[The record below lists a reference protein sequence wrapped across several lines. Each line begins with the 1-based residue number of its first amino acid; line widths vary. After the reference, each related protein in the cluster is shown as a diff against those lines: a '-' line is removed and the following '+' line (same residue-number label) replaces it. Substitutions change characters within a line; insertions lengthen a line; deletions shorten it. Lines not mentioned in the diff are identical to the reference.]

1 VKTYPLDFYDV
12 TPYFVS
18 MYIRKITRKKDG
30 KTHAYWALVE
40 SRRTARGPRQHVVAY
55 LGEMDAAGRL
65 GVQKAAEG
73 RSDHQADLYENLEPE
88 WVEVNVRG
96 VRTERTRDFGD
107 VWLALE
113 LLKRLDLYEFFH
125 QVMPPGREKIP
136 WADLACVLTIA
147 RFCAPRSE
155 LYIAEHFYGHTAL
168 SDLMG
173 IANDKVYDNRLYR
186 ALDKLLPHKEALGK
200 HLKQRFGELFNID
213 YDLLLY
219 DVTST
224 YFEGE
229 AQGNPQAKRG
239 YSRDQRGD
247 CKQVC
252 IALVVTKEGIP
263 LGYEVFDGN
272 RHDSTTVQEIIE
284 KMEESYGAAGRI
296 WVMDRGMVSEKNIEF
311 LSQNHRRYIIGTPKS
326 LLKKF
331 ERELLSGD
339 WQNINEGLEVKKCAS
354 PEGTEETFIL
364 CRSAAR
370 KEKEQAM
377 LERFAGRIEKE
388 LEKIQTSCEKGRL
401 RNPAV
406 AERRIG
412 RLLER
417 NSRAAGLFDIKVV
430 KNQADGR
437 LSIIWRKLSDRQ
449 SWQQLT
455 QGCYILRS
463 NITDWSAEDLW
474 HAYIHLTDVEAAF
487 RIQKNDLVLRPL
499 WHQKE
504 KRVQAHILV
513 CFLAYVLWKCL
524 SQMCKNSGLGDEPR
538 KVIDEIKRIKLTDVI
553 LPTKNGIEI
562 KLPCVSKPDDHQR
575 ILLQHLRL
583 NLPTRLTRNHKM

>member
-12 TPYFVS
+12 ISYLVS

-55 LGEMDAAGRL
+55 LGELDAAGRV
-65 GVQKAAEG
+65 GVKNAAEG

-88 WVEVNVRG
+88 WVEVNVRA
-96 VRTERTRDFGD
+96 VRTERVRDFGD
-107 VWLALE
+107 IWLALE
-113 LLKRLDLYEFFH
+113 LLKRLGLYEFFH
-125 QVMPPGREKIP
+125 QVMPAGREQIP
-136 WADLACVLTIA
+136 WADLACVLTLA
-147 RFCAPRSE
+147 RFCEPKSE

-168 SDLMG
+168 ADLIG
-173 IANDKVYDNRLYR
+173 IPNDKVYENRLYR
-186 ALDKLLPHKEALGK
+186 ALDKLLPHKEALEK
-200 HLKQRFGELFNID
+200 HLKRRFGELFNIQ
-213 YDLLLY
+213 YDLLMY

-229 AQGNPQAKRG
+229 AAINPQAKRG
-239 YSRDQRGD
+239 YSRDKRPD

-252 IALVVTKEGIP
+252 IALVVTKEGLP

-272 RHDSTTVQEIIE
+272 RNDSTTVEEIVN
-284 KMEESYGAAGRI
+284 KMEERYGAADRI

-339 WQNINEGLEVKKCAS
+339 WQKINQGLEVKKCAS
-354 PEGTEETFIL
+354 PDGTEEIFIL

-377 LERFAGRIEKE
+377 LERFSNRIEKE
-388 LEKIQTSCEKGRL
+388 LEKIQTSCQKGRL
-401 RNPAV
+401 KDSAV
-406 AERRIG
+406 AQRRIG
-412 RLLER
+412 RLLQR

-430 KNQADGR
+430 KNQTDGR
-437 LSIIWRKLSDRQ
+437 LSIIGRKLSDQQ

-463 NITDWSAEDLW
+463 NISDWSAEDLW

-487 RIQKNDLVLRPL
+487 RIQKNDLLLRPI

-524 SQMCKNSGLGDEPR
+524 SQMCKNRGLGDEPR

-562 KLPCVSKPDDHQR
+562 KLPCVSKPDEHQR
-575 ILLQHLRL
+575 ILLQHLGL
-583 NLPTRLTRNHKM
+583 NLPARLTRNHKM

>member
-1 VKTYPLDFYDV
+1 MKTYPIDFVSFTSYLM
-12 TPYFVS
+12 S

-40 SRRTARGPRQHVVAY
+40 SRRTERGPRQHVVAY

-65 GVQKAAEG
+65 GVRKAAEG
-73 RSDHQADLYENLEPE
+73 RSDHQADLYEKLEPE

-96 VRTERTRDFGD
+96 VRTERVRDFGD
-107 VWLALE
+107 IWLALE
-113 LLKRLDLYEFFH
+113 LLKRLGLVAFFQ
-125 QVMPPGREKIP
+125 QVMPAGREKIP
-136 WADLACVLTIA
+136 WADLACILTIA
-147 RFCAPRSE
+147 RFCEPKSE

-168 SDLMG
+168 ADLMG
-173 IANDKVYDNRLYR
+173 IPNDLVYDNRLYR
-186 ALDKLLPHKEALGK
+186 ALDQLLPHKEALEK
-200 HLKQRFGELFNID
+200 HLKQRFGELFNIE

-229 AQGNPQAKRG
+229 AASNSQAKRG
-239 YSRDQRGD
+239 YSRDQRPD

-252 IALVVTKEGIP
+252 IALVVTQEGIP
-263 LGYEVFDGN
+263 LGYEVFAGN
-272 RHDSTTVQEIIE
+272 RHDSTTVEEIVE
-284 KMEESYGAAGRI
+284 KMETRYGAADRI
-296 WVMDRGMVSEKNIEF
+296 WVMDRGMVSDENIDF
-311 LSQNHRRYIIGTPKS
+311 LKQKGRRYIIGTPKS

-339 WQNINEGLEVKKCAS
+339 WQKINEGLQVKKCAS
-354 PEGTEETFIL
+354 PDGTEETFIL

-377 LERFAGRIEKE
+377 LERFTGRIEKE
-388 LEKIQTSCEKGRL
+388 LQKIQTSGQKGRL
-401 RNPAV
+401 KNPAV
-406 AERRIG
+406 TERRIG

-417 NSRAAGLFDIKVV
+417 NSRAAGLFDIKVI
-430 KNQADGR
+430 KNQEDDT
-437 LSIIWRKLSDRQ
+437 LSVTWSKSQDRQ

-455 QGCYILRS
+455 QGCYMLRS
-463 NITDWSAEDLW
+463 NIADWSAEDLW

-487 RIQKNDLVLRPL
+487 RIQKNDLVLRPI
-499 WHQKE
+499 WHQTE

-524 SQMCKNSGLGDEPR
+524 SQMCRNSGLGNEPR
-538 KVIDEIKRIKLTDVI
+538 KIIDEIKRIKLTDVI
-553 LPTKNGIEI
+553 LPTKKGVEI
-562 KLPCVSKPDDHQR
+562 RLSCVSKPDDHQR

-583 NLPTRLTRNHKM
+583 KIPARLTKNHKM

>member
-1 VKTYPLDFYDV
+1 MF
-12 TPYFVS
+12 

-40 SRRTARGPRQHVVAY
+40 SRRTERGPRQHVVAY
-55 LGEMDAAGRL
+55 LGEMDATGRL
-65 GVQKAAEG
+65 GLQKVAEG
-73 RSDHQADLYENLEPE
+73 RSDHQANLYENLEPE

-96 VRTERTRDFGD
+96 VRTERVRDFGD
-107 VWLALE
+107 IWLAIQ
-113 LLKRLDLYEFFH
+113 LLKRLGLMEFFH
-125 QVMPPGREKIP
+125 QVMPAGREKSP

-147 RFCAPRSE
+147 RFCNPRSE

-168 SDLMG
+168 ADLIG
-173 IANDKVYDNRLYR
+173 IPNDKVYDNRLYR
-186 ALDKLLPHKEALGK
+186 ALDKLLPHKEALEK
-200 HLKQRFGELFNID
+200 HLKQRFGELFDIE

-229 AQGNPQAKRG
+229 AANNSQAKRG
-239 YSRDQRGD
+239 YSRDQRPD

-263 LGYEVFDGN
+263 LGYEVFGGN
-272 RHDSTTVQEIIE
+272 RHDSTTVQEIVE
-284 KMEESYGAAGRI
+284 KMEERYGAADRI
-296 WVMDRGMVSEKNIEF
+296 WVMDRGMVSDANIEF
-311 LSQNHRRYIIGTPKS
+311 LKQNGRRYIIGTPKS

-339 WQNINEGLEVKKCAS
+339 WEKINEGLQVKKCAS
-354 PEGTEETFIL
+354 PDGTEETFIL

-377 LERFAGRIEKE
+377 IERFTGRIEKE
-388 LEKIQTSCEKGRL
+388 LEKIQTSCQKGRL
-401 RNPAV
+401 KNPTV

-417 NSRAAGLFDIKVV
+417 NSRAARLFDIEVV
-430 KNQADGR
+430 KNQIDGR
-437 LSIIWRKLSDRQ
+437 LSILWRKVTDRQ

-463 NITDWSAEDLW
+463 NIADWSAEELW
-474 HAYIHLTDVEAAF
+474 NAYIHLTDVEAAF
-487 RIQKNDLVLRPL
+487 RIQKNDLVLRPI

-553 LPTKNGIEI
+553 LPTKKGVEI
-562 KLPCVSKPDDHQR
+562 KLPCISKPNEHQR
-575 ILLQHLRL
+575 ILLQHLGL
-583 NLPTRLTRNHKM
+583 NLPARLIKNHKM

>member
-1 VKTYPLDFYDV
+1 
-12 TPYFVS
+12 

-40 SRRTARGPRQHVVAY
+40 SRRTERGPRQHVVAY
-55 LGEMDAAGRL
+55 LGEMDAAGRM
-65 GVQKAAEG
+65 GIQKAAEG
-73 RSDHQADLYENLEPE
+73 RSDHHVDLYEDLEPE
-88 WVEVNVRG
+88 WVEVNVRA
-96 VRTERTRDFGD
+96 VRTERVRNFGD
-107 VWLALE
+107 IWLALE
-113 LLKRLDLYEFFH
+113 LLKRLGLYQFFR

-147 RFCAPRSE
+147 RFCEPQSE

-168 SDLMG
+168 ADLMG
-173 IANDKVYDNRLYR
+173 IPNDKVYDNRLYR
-186 ALDKLLPHKEALGK
+186 ALDQLLPHKEALEK
-200 HLKQRFGELFNID
+200 HLKQRFGELFNIQ

-229 AQGNPQAKRG
+229 AANNSQAKRG
-239 YSRDQRGD
+239 YSRDQRPD

-272 RHDSTTVQEIIE
+272 RHDSTTVEEIVE
-284 KMEESYGAAGRI
+284 KMEARYGAADRI
-296 WVMDRGMVSEKNIEF
+296 WVMDRGMVSDENIDF
-311 LSQNHRRYIIGTPKS
+311 LQQNGRRYIIGTPKS

-339 WQNINEGLEVKKCAS
+339 WQKINEGLQVKKCAS
-354 PEGTEETFIL
+354 PEGTDETFIL

-370 KEKEQAM
+370 KEKEQAI
-377 LERFAGRIEKE
+377 LERFTGRIEKE
-388 LEKIQTSCEKGRL
+388 LRKIQTSAQKGRL
-401 RNPAV
+401 KNTAV

-412 RLLER
+412 RLLQR
-417 NSRAAGLFDIKVV
+417 NSRAAGLFDIEVV
-430 KNQADGR
+430 NNQADGR
-437 LSIIWRKLSDRQ
+437 LSILWRKVTDRQ

-455 QGCYILRS
+455 QGCYLLRS
-463 NITDWSAEDLW
+463 NITDWSAEELW
-474 HAYIHLTDVEAAF
+474 HAYIHLTDVETAF
-487 RIQKNDLVLRPL
+487 RIQKNDLLLRPI

-524 SQMCKNSGLGDEPR
+524 AQMCKNSGLGDEPR
-538 KVIDEIKRIKLTDVI
+538 KIIDEIKRIKLTDVI
-553 LPTKNGIEI
+553 LPTKNGVEL
-562 KLPCVSKPDDHQR
+562 KLQCVAKPDEHQR
-575 ILLQHLRL
+575 ILLHQLGL
-583 NLPTRLTRNHKM
+583 NLPSRLTKNHKM